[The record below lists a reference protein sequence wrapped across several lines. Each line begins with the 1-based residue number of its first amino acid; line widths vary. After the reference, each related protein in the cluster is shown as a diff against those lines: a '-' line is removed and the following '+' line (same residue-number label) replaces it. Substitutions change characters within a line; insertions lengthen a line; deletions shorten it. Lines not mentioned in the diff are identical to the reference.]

1 MNQLEFRVKNIHKLA
16 STKPASCMATCE
28 TLASKI
34 FVETGKRADLFSTGN
49 YHYHLRINNFD
60 IVDPTLSQ
68 FFHVPSG
75 YHPKVFIGSLPGLKL
90 RLSELEREFGFN
102 ENNLYI
108 KTNKPKSVEDLFH
121 LWSRAQLSKSG
132 VRLRKMVIQRTGKQ
146 KAWYE

>member
-1 MNQLEFRVKNIHKLA
+1 MNQLEFRFKNIHKLA
-16 STKPASCMATCE
+16 SKKPASCMATCE
-28 TLASKI
+28 SLASKI
-34 FVETGKRADLFSTGN
+34 FVETGKRPDLFNMGN
-49 YHYHLRINNFD
+49 YHYHLRIHNFD

-68 FFHVPSG
+68 FFQVPCD
-75 YHPKVFIGSLPGLKL
+75 YRPKVFIGSLPDLKL
-90 RLSELEREFGFN
+90 RLNELEREFGFN
-102 ENNLYI
+102 ENHLYI